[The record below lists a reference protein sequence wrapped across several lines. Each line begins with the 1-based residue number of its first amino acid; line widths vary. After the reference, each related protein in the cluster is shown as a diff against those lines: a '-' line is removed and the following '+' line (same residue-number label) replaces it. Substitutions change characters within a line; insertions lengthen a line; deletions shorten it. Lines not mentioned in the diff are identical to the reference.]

1 MNEALCLHN
10 ATVLTGFSLM
20 KNCAVYIKDGKI
32 ADVYNEERFRQ
43 KKFTEKVKVI
53 DVGGAYIIPGF
64 IDTHIHGSGGFSTD
78 DGDYKS
84 ILALSEFLADFGITS
99 FIPTIGATPEKE
111 LKRKIKAVLQAMGK
125 EKGAQILG
133 MHLEGPFLSPQRIGG
148 QLAAGISPV
157 DLPLMKRIWKA
168 SKGKIINMTVAPELT
183 NMRELALY
191 CIEKG
196 IVLQAGHTD
205 ATYDHMIEGMQVN
218 IMHAT
223 HIFNAMRPLHHRE
236 PGVVGAILIHPE
248 LSCEFIGDGVHAHP
262 HLIRLLMQSKPVD
275 RLVLITDALK
285 YAHTAVPANLDFYFD
300 RCFKRKADDVLIG
313 SGITMYDGF
322 RNLLQFGVS
331 LENVVKMAST
341 NPAAIMKQ
349 TGKGMVIPGYDADL
363 VVLDEKFNIIHTVI
377 GGKLWKENQNALDN

>member
-10 ATVLTGFSLM
+10 ATVLTGFSMM

-43 KKFTEKVKVI
+43 KKFAEKVKVI

-148 QLAAGISPV
+148 QLAEGISPV
-157 DLPLMKRIWKA
+157 DMPLMKRIWRA

-275 RLVLITDALK
+275 KLVLITDALK
-285 YAHTAVPANLDFYFD
+285 YAHTVVPANLDFYFD

-322 RNLLQFGVS
+322 CNLLQFGVS
-331 LENVVKMAST
+331 LENAVKMAST

-349 TGKGMVIPGYDADL
+349 IGKGMVIPGYDADL

-377 GGKLWKENQNALDN
+377 GGKLWKEN